1 MAPGPQSNC
10 SAFTAMCTNCLTCG
24 TMPGHVTLCGYV
36 ERQYKFT
43 LMFWSVVNQQVVEN
57 GTCTG
62 IHITTQRVEKFA
74 LFILCLS
81 VVRAGSLKNWA
92 VLALVELQ
100 QRVGRQ
106 TSQHPSRSGVAK
118 AKERHLISSL
128 RASQHNLCKSQMFQ
142 CTLQSQSDFLSCAV
156 ALSTSI

>member
-1 MAPGPQSNC
+1 MSTKC
-10 SAFTAMCTNCLTCG
+10 STCG
-24 TMPGHVTLCGYV
+24 TMPGHVASCGYH

-43 LMFWSVVNQQVVEN
+43 LMFWSEVNQQVVEN

-81 VVRAGSLKNWA
+81 VVHAGSLKNWA
-92 VLALVELQ
+92 ALAWLNYNNASDVKPRNVPRAVEL
-100 QRVGRQ
+100 RKRI
-106 TSQHPSRSGVAK
+106 
-118 AKERHLISSL
+118 ERHRISSL
-128 RASQHNLCKSQMFQ
+128 RASLHNLCKSQMFQ